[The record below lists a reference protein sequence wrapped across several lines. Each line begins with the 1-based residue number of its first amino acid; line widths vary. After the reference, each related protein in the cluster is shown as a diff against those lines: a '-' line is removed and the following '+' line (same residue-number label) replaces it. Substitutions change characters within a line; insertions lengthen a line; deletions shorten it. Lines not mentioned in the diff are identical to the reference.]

1 MPGGLFWRIS
11 KSSFPI
17 ILVILTGPFGG
28 RLMTELYP
36 YPRFS
41 IAERDRRWNA
51 VRELMRRHNLEVI
64 VTPQNSGHSAD
75 YQANTR
81 YLTHCGG
88 GEPDL
93 AAVFPLEGEVTVM
106 ATSAAPRWPT
116 VQDWTQDVREARR
129 NYGRAIVERLKEL
142 NVERGRIGVTGLGE
156 VEGTRTPEGTILYGT
171 WKQIRGA
178 FPNAELIDATAIL
191 EEVRYVK
198 SLEEIDALAKSME
211 INELAVQ
218 AEIEAAKVGVK
229 DWEVWAA
236 AHYAMIRNGS
246 ELPIHCFW
254 VSGKNP
260 KRTLTRPSMRLLER
274 GDVIIN
280 ELEASWIG
288 YRAQAVQPVFV
299 EEIDPVQ
306 AELIKVQR
314 EIFNRVV
321 ESLKPGI
328 TVGELA
334 ELTKKTAESAAPK
347 SGPAAG
353 ARGELNMHGRG
364 QGDDG
369 PIITPHAKS
378 PRQLAVAMRE
388 NMVFICKPAAIS
400 ADGEYICQW
409 GDTVVVTPNGGRRLG
424 KRPHE
429 LAVSDR

>member
-1 MPGGLFWRIS
+1 MA
-11 KSSFPI
+11 
-17 ILVILTGPFGG
+17 
-28 RLMTELYP
+28 ELYP

-41 IAERDRRWNA
+41 TAERDRRWKA
-51 VRELMRRHNLEVI
+51 VRALMRAQNIDVI

-93 AAVFPLEGEVTVM
+93 AAVFPLEGEVTAI

-116 VQDWTQDVREARR
+116 VQDWVTDVREARR

-142 NVERGRIGVTGLGE
+142 NLERGRIGITGLGE
-156 VEGTRTPEGTILYGT
+156 VEGTRTPEGTIFYGT
-171 WKQIRGA
+171 WRQIREA
-178 FPNAELIDATAIL
+178 FPHAELIDVTAIL
-191 EEVRYVK
+191 DEVRYVK
-198 SLEEIDALAKSME
+198 SQEEIDALAKSAE
-211 INELAVQ
+211 INELAIQ

-236 AHYAMIRNGS
+236 MHYAMTRNGS
-246 ELPIHCFW
+246 ELPVHCFW

-280 ELEASWIG
+280 EIEASWIG
-288 YRAQAVQPVFV
+288 YRAQAVQAVFV
-299 EEIDPVQ
+299 EVIHLVQ

-314 EIFNRVV
+314 EIFNRVM
-321 ESLKPGI
+321 ENLKPGV

-334 ELTKKTAESAAPK
+334 QLSRRTAESAAPK
-347 SGPAAG
+347 TGPAAG
-353 ARGELNMHGRG
+353 ARGDLTMHGRG
-364 QGDDG
+364 AGDDG

-378 PRQLAVAMRE
+378 PKQLAVAMRE
-388 NMVFICKPAAIS
+388 NMVFICKPSAIS
-400 ADGEYICQW
+400 ADGEYTCQW
-409 GDTVVVTPNGGRRLG
+409 GDSVVVTKSGGRRLG

-429 LAVSDR
+429 LAVAKQD

>member
-1 MPGGLFWRIS
+1 MA
-11 KSSFPI
+11 
-17 ILVILTGPFGG
+17 
-28 RLMTELYP
+28 ELYP
-36 YPRFS
+36 YPRFT
-41 IAERDRRWNA
+41 IAERDRRWKA
-51 VRELMRRHNLEVI
+51 VREQMRRQNIDVI
-64 VTPQNSGHSAD
+64 VTPQNSGHSTD

-88 GEPDL
+88 GESDV
-93 AAVFPLEGEVTVM
+93 AAVFPLEGEVTAI

-116 VQDWTQDVREARR
+116 VQDWTRDVREARR

-142 NVERGRIGVTGLGE
+142 NVERGRIGITGLGE

-171 WKQIRGA
+171 WKQIRQA
-178 FPNAELIDATAIL
+178 FPHAELVDATAIL
-191 EEVRYVK
+191 DEVRYVK
-198 SLEEIDALAKSME
+198 SEEEIAVLTKSME
-211 INELAVQ
+211 INELAIQ
-218 AEIEAAKVGVK
+218 AEIEAARPGVK

-236 AHYAMIRNGS
+236 VHYAMTRNGS

-260 KRTLTRPSMRLLER
+260 KRTLTRPSMRILQR

-288 YRAQAVQPVFV
+288 YRSQGVQPVFV
-299 EEIDPVQ
+299 EVINPAQ

-314 EIFNRVV
+314 DVFNAVV

-328 TVGELA
+328 TVAELA
-334 ELTKKTAESAAPK
+334 ELTQRATEQAAPQ

-353 ARGELNMHGRG
+353 ARGDLNMHGRG
-364 QGDDG
+364 AGDDG

-388 NMVFICKPAAIS
+388 NMVFVCKPAAIS

-409 GDTVVVTPNGGRRLG
+409 GDTVVVTKNGGIRLG

-429 LAVSDR
+429 LAVSGK

>member
-1 MPGGLFWRIS
+1 MA
-11 KSSFPI
+11 
-17 ILVILTGPFGG
+17 
-28 RLMTELYP
+28 ELYP

-41 IAERDRRWNA
+41 LAERDRRWRA
-51 VRELMRRHNLEVI
+51 VRELMEQQNLDVI

-88 GEPDL
+88 GEPDV
-93 AAVFPLEGEVTVM
+93 AAVFPLQGDVTAI

-116 VQDWTQDVREARR
+116 VQDWVTDVREARR

-142 NVERGRIGVTGLGE
+142 NVERGRIGITGLGE
-156 VEGTRTPEGTILYGT
+156 VEGTRTPEGTIFYGT
-171 WKQIRGA
+171 WKQIREA
-178 FPNAELIDATAIL
+178 FPRAELIDATKIL
-191 EEVRYVK
+191 DEARYVK
-198 SLEEIDALAKSME
+198 SQEEIDVLAKSME
-211 INELAVQ
+211 IIELAMQ

-236 AHYAMIRNGS
+236 AHYAMTRNGS

-288 YRAQAVQPVFV
+288 YRSQGVQPVFV
-299 EEIDPVQ
+299 EVVNPTQ

-314 EIFNRVV
+314 EVFNRVL
-321 ESLKPGI
+321 ENLTPEI

-334 ELTKKTAESAAPK
+334 EITKQAAQGAAPK

-353 ARGELNMHGRG
+353 ARGDLTMHGRG
-364 QGDDG
+364 AGDDG

-378 PRQLAVAMRE
+378 PKQLDVAMRE
-388 NMVFICKPAAIS
+388 NMVFVCKPAAIS
-400 ADGEYICQW
+400 ADGEYTCQW
-409 GDTVVVTPNGGRRLG
+409 GDTVVVTTSGGRRLG

-429 LAVSDR
+429 LAVSGC